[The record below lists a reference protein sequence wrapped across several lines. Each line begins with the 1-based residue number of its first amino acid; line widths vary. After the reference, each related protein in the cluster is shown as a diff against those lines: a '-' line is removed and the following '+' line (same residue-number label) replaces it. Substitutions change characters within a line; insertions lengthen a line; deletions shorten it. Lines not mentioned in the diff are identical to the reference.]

1 MSWLA
6 SKIAAFYIMKNFQIS
21 THHAQDMLLY
31 LNGLGLE
38 NIIRRVLGTR
48 SDPCPETNGQDS
60 INM

>member
-1 MSWLA
+1 
-6 SKIAAFYIMKNFQIS
+6 MKNFQIS